1 MANVAYSVTTKR
13 RQLYQNTFKTFWC
26 GCLLCDIEIGGYMI
40 TSVVRKDGAVICI
53 HDDYC
58 SHTEATEISHIL
70 LKISDLVSNTDR
82 SVQQERDKNC
92 NIP

>member
-1 MANVAYSVTTKR
+1 
-13 RQLYQNTFKTFWC
+13 
-26 GCLLCDIEIGGYMI
+26 MI

-58 SHTEATEISHIL
+58 SHVEATEISHIL
-70 LKISDLVSNTDR
+70 LKISDLVSNTYR

>member
-1 MANVAYSVTTKR
+1 
-13 RQLYQNTFKTFWC
+13 
-26 GCLLCDIEIGGYMI
+26 MI
-40 TSVVRKDGAVICI
+40 TSVVRKDGAVKCI

-58 SHTEATEISHIL
+58 SHIEATEISHIL
-70 LKISDLVSNTDR
+70 FKISDLVSNTYR